1 MLHRTIFFVGNACR
15 LLGILSFIATCYYWF
30 GTGNLNAFLICKRLT
45 ILFFSTSLLLWL
57 LQLILERRRS

>member
-1 MLHRTIFFVGNACR
+1 MLHRIIFIVGNTCR

-30 GTGNLNAFLICKRLT
+30 GSSNLHAFIICKRLT

-57 LQLILERRRS
+57 LQLILVRRRS